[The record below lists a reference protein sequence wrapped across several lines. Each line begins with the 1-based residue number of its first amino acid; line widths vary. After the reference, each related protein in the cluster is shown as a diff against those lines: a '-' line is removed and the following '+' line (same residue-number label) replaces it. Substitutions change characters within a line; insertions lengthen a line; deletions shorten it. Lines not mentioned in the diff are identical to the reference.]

1 MFAHTNFDAAVSDF
15 DDTSVQ
21 LIFTSTNLLMEDIVQ
36 CVNISILVD
45 DAVEG
50 VEHFTISLSTP
61 DPNVILN
68 IGSATVAIQD
78 VVSFSLKN
86 LPDTYTV
93 NLVLCLIFCR
103 PLYHVL
109 KF

>member
-21 LIFTSTNLLMEDIVQ
+21 LIFTSTDLLMEDTVQ
-36 CVNISILVD
+36 CVNISILDD

-61 DPNVILN
+61 DPNVFLN
-68 IGSATVAIQD
+68 IRSVTVAIQD
-78 VVSFSLKN
+78 VVSFFTEELARH
-86 LPDTYTV
+86 LH
-93 NLVLCLIFCR
+93 C
-103 PLYHVL
+103 
-109 KF
+109 